1 MQEKDDE
8 LDFLSVVDVR
18 ELVVVKEHAACTDL
32 DRENTGQD
40 NHLVVVVVVVDHIVV
55 YRIHDGFLL
64 NDDAADEDED
74 SRKIE

>member
-1 MQEKDDE
+1 M
-8 LDFLSVVDVR
+8 DVR

-40 NHLVVVVVVVDHIVV
+40 NHLVVVVVVDHIVV

-64 NDDAADEDED
+64 NDAAADDDDED

>member
-1 MQEKDDE
+1 
-8 LDFLSVVDVR
+8 VDVR

-40 NHLVVVVVVVDHIVV
+40 NHLVVVVVVDHIVV

-64 NDDAADEDED
+64 NDDAADDEDED

>member
-1 MQEKDDE
+1 M
-8 LDFLSVVDVR
+8 DVR

-40 NHLVVVVVVVDHIVV
+40 NHLVVVVVDHIVV

-64 NDDAADEDED
+64 NDDAADDDED

>member
-1 MQEKDDE
+1 M
-8 LDFLSVVDVR
+8 DVR

-40 NHLVVVVVVVDHIVV
+40 NHLVVVVVVDHIVV

-64 NDDAADEDED
+64 NDDAADDDED

>member
-1 MQEKDDE
+1 M
-8 LDFLSVVDVR
+8 DVR

-40 NHLVVVVVVVDHIVV
+40 NHLAVVVVVVDHIVV

>member
-1 MQEKDDE
+1 VMDA
-8 LDFLSVVDVR
+8 R

-32 DRENTGQD
+32 DHENTGQD
-40 NHLVVVVVVVDHIVV
+40 NHLVVGVGVGVDHIVV

-64 NDDAADEDED
+64 NDDADDED

>member
-1 MQEKDDE
+1 M
-8 LDFLSVVDVR
+8 DVR

-40 NHLVVVVVVVDHIVV
+40 NHLVVVVVVDHIVV

-64 NDDAADEDED
+64 NDDAADDEDED

>member
-1 MQEKDDE
+1 
-8 LDFLSVVDVR
+8 VDVR

-40 NHLVVVVVVVDHIVV
+40 NHLVVVVVVDHIVV

-64 NDDAADEDED
+64 NEDAADDDDED

>member
-1 MQEKDDE
+1 M
-8 LDFLSVVDVR
+8 DVR

-40 NHLVVVVVVVDHIVV
+40 NHLVVVVVDHIVV

-64 NDDAADEDED
+64 NDDAADDEDED

>member
-1 MQEKDDE
+1 MADE

-40 NHLVVVVVVVDHIVV
+40 NHLVVVVVDHIVV

-64 NDDAADEDED
+64 NDDAADDEDED

>member
-1 MQEKDDE
+1 MADE

-40 NHLVVVVVVVDHIVV
+40 NHLVVVVVVDHIVV

-64 NDDAADEDED
+64 NDDAADDDED

>member
-1 MQEKDDE
+1 M
-8 LDFLSVVDVR
+8 DVR

-64 NDDAADEDED
+64 NDDAADDEDED

>member
-1 MQEKDDE
+1 MADE

-40 NHLVVVVVVVDHIVV
+40 NHLVVVVVDHIVV

-64 NDDAADEDED
+64 SDDAADDDED